1 MHSQKRRRAAPPV
14 PETTPV
20 TEEEVLASISSSLPS
35 IWALEVL
42 LLVRSQPAKHWASD
56 ELVRELRG
64 STSAISVALSALE
77 AAQLIL
83 RSRGRVQYNAT
94 NAGLEAAVT
103 AIAELYATKPAAVIR
118 AIVSGADRNLQIFS
132 DAFRF
137 RDEPK

>member
-1 MHSQKRRRAAPPV
+1 M
-14 PETTPV
+14 

-42 LLVRSQPAKHWASD
+42 LLVRSQPAKHWSSG

-64 STSAISVALSALE
+64 SASAIAVALSALE

-83 RSRGRVQYNAT
+83 RNRGRVHYNAA
-94 NAGLEAAVT
+94 NADVEAAVT

-118 AIVSGADRNLQIFS
+118 AIVSGADRNLKMFS

-137 RDEPK
+137 RDETK